1 MNKVNISGVNTGKL
15 PKFSDAEKSELLIR
29 IKSGDDNA
37 RDEFIKGNLRLVLSV
52 VKKFANRNEPID
64 DLFQIGCVGL
74 IKAIDNFSLEH
85 NVKFSTYAVPMKVIK
100 RKGKIY
106 CVFCHF
112 FGKYKIFLRKYLLYM
127 KKCCII
133 NRI

>member
-106 CVFCHF
+106 CFFCLFLSF
-112 FGKYKIFLRKYLLYM
+112 FSENIKFFCENTCFI
-127 KKCCII
+127 
-133 NRI
+133 